1 MKLIMERWNRFMV
14 EADFVD
20 SPDEDQPGKNAL
32 IVFSPQ
38 ESYTV
43 AGNTHG
49 GLSHTIKHYKE
60 FEPSEVAT
68 ALSQALAQAKE
79 SNNFAIQ
86 NLKTGA
92 TVTGDEAKNSNS
104 ANENAMLNTFDMIND
119 KLQNGQSLT
128 QEEEQIKSFLEPINT
143 KYQSLV
149 DTYMSQATDVDNLQ
163 DPAQIKQ
170 LLDAGKLIKF
180 VGTYSGSPYEYFFNP
195 QDTGLVASQDGKV
208 ATLFRI
214 DKRGNNLGK
223 VVGYFNRGVELQN
236 AALQQALSAGAETT
250 QQAQPQATQQ
260 AQQAPP
266 QQQKKKRPNPR
277 AMAMGMARGGK
288 TPEEIQAQIKKS
300 IGIDI
305 SVDNIKA
312 MIGA

>member
-180 VGTYSGSPYEYFFNP
+180 VGTYSGSPNKR
-195 QDTGLVASQDGKV
+195 LVQEQKQRNKHNRKQHNKLSRRP
-208 ATLFRI
+208 L
-214 DKRGNNLGK
+214 NNRK
-223 VVGYFNRGVELQN
+223 KSVQTQEPWQWVWQEVERLPKKFKLKLKN
-236 AALQQALSAGAETT
+236 LSALIF
-250 QQAQPQATQQ
+250 Q
-260 AQQAPP
+260 
-266 QQQKKKRPNPR
+266 
-277 AMAMGMARGGK
+277 
-288 TPEEIQAQIKKS
+288 
-300 IGIDI
+300 
-305 SVDNIKA
+305 
-312 MIGA
+312 